1 MKNDAIA
8 SQDRLNWWLTV
19 QGSELGYG
27 LKSQIQ
33 GAMVHQ
39 KCAEYESKHS

>member
-8 SQDRLNWWLTV
+8 AQDRWNWWLTV
-19 QGSELGYG
+19 QGSEHGYG
-27 LKSQIQ
+27 LESEIQ

-39 KCAEYESKHS
+39 ESAEYESKHS